1 MADGDWANAIAED
14 EGKLS
19 NQVDL
24 NLYLKRLFFLKLHS
38 THKKETKHFAV
49 PIFQN
54 GNYLEIRSVKFE
66 ILCLE
71 GLI

>member
-24 NLYLKRLFFLKLHS
+24 NFYLKRLFLKLHS
-38 THKKETKHFAV
+38 THKGEQALRSSKLPKWKF
-49 PIFQN
+49 
-54 GNYLEIRSVKFE
+54 YLESHNAKFE

>member
-24 NLYLKRLFFLKLHS
+24 DLNFYLKRLFLKLHS
-38 THKKETKHFAV
+38 THKGEQALRSSKL
-49 PIFQN
+49 PN
-54 GNYLEIRSVKFE
+54 GNFIWKVTMQSLKFYV
-66 ILCLE
+66 LKD
-71 GLI
+71 